1 MRSSTALWRRQVAV
15 SGRSLISR
23 KGNQQTTPSGEKV
36 NMADQK
42 KRTLEDSDIVSNPDA
57 EREVSRRSMLG
68 AVGTIAIGG
77 AASTVMA
84 GCYRRAVV
92 VGPRAPNA
100 VVVAPQVQYQQ
111 QQWTS
116 GVTDSDGGP
125 YADPAGNG
133 RGAHRQ
139 QCSGITDSDGGPGA
153 DPGGCGRGRMG
164 MTSGITDS
172 DGGAYADPAGNGRG
186 NVRQGYT
193 GITDSDGGPYA
204 DPAGSGRGR
213 WR

>member
-1 MRSSTALWRRQVAV
+1 MRAGLYAKLSITVGRQVAV
-15 SGRSLISR
+15 SWDSLISLAG
-23 KGNQQTTPSGEKV
+23 KKV

-42 KRTLEDSDIVSNPDA
+42 KRTLEDSDIVSNHAA
-57 EREVSRRSMLG
+57 EKEVSRRSMLG
-68 AVGTIAIGG
+68 TVGSIALGG

-100 VVVAPQVQYQQ
+100 VVVGPQVQYQQ
-111 QQWTS
+111 QQWAS

-133 RGAHRQ
+133 RGAQRQ
-139 QCSGITDSDGGPGA
+139 VCSGITDSDGGPGA
-153 DPGGCGRGRMG
+153 DPGGCGRGRVG

-172 DGGAYADPAGNGRG
+172 DGGPYADPAGNGRG

>member
-1 MRSSTALWRRQVAV
+1 MRAGLYAKLSITVGRQVAV
-15 SGRSLISR
+15 SWDSLISLA
-23 KGNQQTTPSGEKV
+23 GEKV

-42 KRTLEDSDIVSNPDA
+42 KRTLEDSDIVSNHAA
-57 EREVSRRSMLG
+57 EKEVSRRSMLG
-68 AVGTIAIGG
+68 TVGSIALGG

-100 VVVAPQVQYQQ
+100 VVVGPQVQYQQ
-111 QQWTS
+111 QQWAS

-133 RGAHRQ
+133 RGAQRQ
-139 QCSGITDSDGGPGA
+139 VCSGITDSDGGPGA
-153 DPGGCGRGRMG
+153 DPGGCGRGRVG

-172 DGGAYADPAGNGRG
+172 DGGPYADPAGNGRG